1 MKTQRREVRI
11 RCIQCHRP
19 FLIWCWY
26 LDNKFEK
33 DIIAVNGQWK
43 RGSQYHPIISH
54 HLLRP
59 ASYHWVFGHLLS
71 PAAAGRLIAAAA
83 SMKTPSMS

>member
-1 MKTQRREVRI
+1 M
-11 RCIQCHRP
+11 
-19 FLIWCWY
+19 
-26 LDNKFEK
+26 DNGSV
-33 DIIAVNGQWK
+33 AVNI
-43 RGSQYHPIISH
+43 IISH

-71 PAAAGRLIAAAA
+71 PAAAGRLIAAA